1 MSQGA
6 LSCRTRLDQRRVVLV
21 LLARDALQESISLLA
36 YLLQFCLNPSS
47 TLSLVLTLQKI
58 KPMSNKGRTVEM

>member
-1 MSQGA
+1 M
-6 LSCRTRLDQRRVVLV
+6 

-47 TLSLVLTLQKI
+47 TLSLLLTLQKI